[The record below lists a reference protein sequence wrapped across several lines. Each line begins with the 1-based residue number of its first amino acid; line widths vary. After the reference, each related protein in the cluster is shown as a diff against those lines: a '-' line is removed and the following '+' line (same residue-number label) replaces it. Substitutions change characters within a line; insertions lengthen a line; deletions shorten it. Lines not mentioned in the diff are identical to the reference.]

1 MGSGDSSAWGTRGPL
16 AGPCGRRRL
25 LRVLFGGLV
34 LCGGGARGAE
44 PRDPPAEHFLLR
56 QRLDLPAID
65 GFARLAPAQRAL
77 LEHLQQASVLELH
90 VYALSDHALMVLPRA
105 HPAGEL
111 ALLWHSDHDRLTVR
125 APDGWTH
132 QLEREQLADVLDRA
146 APAER
151 TLEPPVLEPLVAAQ
165 GATPAAVG
173 PLRRGAWRLRA
184 RASYRPLDLQASPWA
199 IRLKLD
205 LQISPLGL
213 EGGPTAPLLFALALP
228 LCTGRDGLLALEA
241 LAEQVAG
248 TPVSWRL
255 TVVNES
261 LPGGRAPVWRTEVV
275 DLGAAPLPERR
286 FGLARV
292 SRRHGA
298 ALRVSHQ
305 LPAPTVAG
313 LQVVDP
319 AQLAALRAPAAP
331 ATGRAPAGATTDA
344 RAGGPGA
351 TTGTAAEGRP
361 AALLL
366 HNQSA
371 TAALIYVDGVLLG
384 WVAAGQSFAF
394 AGLRPGFY
402 RVFATTP
409 TGVRSW
415 GPEDLYLPGA
425 WTLATTASS
434 GG

>member
-1 MGSGDSSAWGTRGPL
+1 M
-16 AGPCGRRRL
+16 L
-25 LRVLFGGLV
+25 LGGLV
-34 LCGGGARGAE
+34 LCGGRARGAE
-44 PRDPPAEHFLLR
+44 PSDPPAEHFLLR

-65 GFARLAPAQRAL
+65 GFARLAPAQGAV
-77 LEHLQQASVLELH
+77 LERLQQASVLELH
-90 VYALSDHALMVLPRA
+90 VYALGDRALMVLPRA

-151 TLEPPVLEPLVAAQ
+151 TLEPPVLEPMVAAQ
-165 GATPAAVG
+165 AATPAVRG

-205 LQISPLGL
+205 LQTSPLGL

-313 LQVVDP
+313 LQVVAP
-319 AQLAALRAPAAP
+319 AQLAALRAPSAP
-331 ATGRAPAGATTDA
+331 AATGALAGAS
-344 RAGGPGA
+344 AGGA
-351 TTGTAAEGRP
+351 KTATGTAAEGRP

-425 WTLATTASS
+425 WTLAATASS
-434 GG
+434 SG